1 MKTASNETPWEE
13 KAGDITAQILAKK
26 VRKKA
31 RLREVVEQSAFSFFI
46 GGSVI
51 SILIRIVGV
60 IAVGVLCFCSEAV
73 STLGVWPVFA
83 VGAFVEACRANRRL
97 DAMIEL
103 ERMAEE
109 DRQANK
115 L

>member
-1 MKTASNETPWEE
+1 MKTSSAETPWEE
-13 KAGDITAQILAKK
+13 SAEHITAQVLAKRIGK
-26 VRKKA
+26 EA
-31 RLREVVEQSAFSFFI
+31 RLREVVEQSASSFFI

-51 SILIRIVGV
+51 SSLIRIVGV
-60 IAVGVLCFCSEAV
+60 IVVGVLCFRIEAV

-83 VGAFVEACRANRRL
+83 LGAFVEACRANRRL

-103 ERMAEE
+103 ERMAKE
-109 DRQANK
+109 DRQVNK